1 MTEKLD
7 QPPDTLNEISREL
20 EQLRARIRRHDYLYY
35 VLDQPEITDAEYDQL
50 YKRLEELEQ
59 LHPELVTSDSPTQR
73 VGGTPSPEF
82 GELPHSIP
90 MLSISNVFSEAE
102 LIDFDQRT
110 RKAIGISG
118 QLGYV
123 VEPKLD
129 GVAIELIYQ
138 HGALISAATRGDGFV
153 GEDVTAN
160 VRTIRSIPLR
170 LVGEGASISLVEAR
184 GEIFMERS
192 HFDELNEERDELG
205 LPAFANPRNAAA
217 GSLRQL
223 DPKVTASR
231 RLRFLAHS
239 MGRIESSLPETHWE
253 LLKHLSAMG
262 LPVNLRHAKR
272 CEGVSEALKDYHQLE
287 SVRPHLPYEID
298 GAVVKVDSLD
308 YQHQL
313 GFKTRSPRWAVAF
326 KFQPI
331 QALTRITRIDV
342 GVGRTGSLT
351 PVAVMEPVQV
361 GGVTVS
367 RATLHNQDE
376 IDRKDIREGDTV
388 LIQRAG
394 DVIPEVVRVL
404 PEFRL
409 PENRPY
415 RIPDTCPV
423 CHSKAVRL
431 EGQAVKRCL
440 NVSCPARL
448 KETIKH
454 FASRNAMDIEGLGD
468 KLVDELVTRGLVKT
482 PSDLYFLKMEDLV
495 ALPRMGEK
503 SASKL
508 VAAIE
513 RSKTVPAERFLY
525 ALGIPLVGEFM
536 ARTLLEN
543 LKSIQGVM
551 NSDAQTVQQLYGVGP
566 EVANSLETF
575 FSEPHNRGTI
585 KKLLEVGVAPVKD
598 AFEAPPSELPLAN
611 KTFVFTGALSI
622 PRSEAKDLVERAG
635 GKVAGTVSKRTDYVV
650 VGEDPG
656 SKRDRAV
663 ELGVKVISEKELLK
677 LVMSENID

>member
-110 RKAIGISG
+110 RKAIGIRG

>member
-1 MTEKLD
+1 MESL
-7 QPPDTLNEISREL
+7 ERVSREL
-20 EQLRARIRRHDYLYY
+20 EDLRAQIRRHDYLYY
-35 VLDQPEITDAEYDQL
+35 VLDQPEITDSEYDQL
-50 YKRLEELEQ
+50 YRRLEELERRY
-59 LHPELVTSDSPTQR
+59 PELITPDSPTQR
-73 VGGTPSPEF
+73 VGGEPLPQF
-82 GELPHSIP
+82 GELPHAIP
-90 MLSISNVFSEAE
+90 MLSISNVFSQEE
-102 LIDFDQRT
+102 LIDFDQRS
-110 RKAIGISG
+110 RKTLGITG
-118 QLGYV
+118 ELWYV

-138 HGALISAATRGDGFV
+138 RGSLTSAATRGDGFV

-160 VRTIRSIPLR
+160 VRTIKSIPLR
-170 LVGEGASISLVEAR
+170 LVGEGAVISLVEVR

-192 HFDELNEERDELG
+192 HFDALNQERDELG

-239 MGRIESSLPETHWE
+239 MGRIESSLPESHWD
-253 LLKHLSAMG
+253 LLKFLSAMG

-272 CEGVSEALKDYHQLE
+272 CHGVAEVLAHYRQLE
-287 SVRPHLPYEID
+287 TVRPHLPYEID
-298 GAVVKVDSLD
+298 GAVVKVDSLN
-308 YQHQL
+308 YQQQL
-313 GFKTRSPRWAVAF
+313 GFKTRSPRWAVAY

-331 QALTRITRIDV
+331 QAVTRITRIDI

-404 PEFRL
+404 PEFRS
-409 PENRPY
+409 PESKPY

-423 CHSKAVRL
+423 CHSRAVRL

-468 KLVDELVTRGLVKT
+468 RLVDELVTRGLVKS
-482 PSDLYFLKMEDLV
+482 PADLYALKKDDLLT
-495 ALPRMGEK
+495 LPRMGEK

-508 VAAIE
+508 IAAIE
-513 RSKTVPAERFLY
+513 RSKAVPTERFLY
-525 ALGIPLVGEFM
+525 ALGIPLVGEFV
-536 ARTLLEN
+536 ARTLVEN
-543 LKSIQGVM
+543 LHSIQGVM
-551 NSDAQTVQQLYGVGP
+551 NADAHSVQQIHGIGP

-575 FSEPHNRGTI
+575 FSEPHNRRMI
-585 KKLLEVGVAPVKD
+585 EKLLEAGVAPVKT
-598 AFEAPPSELPLAN
+598 PPSAASTSDLPLAN
-611 KTFVFTGALSI
+611 KTFVFTGALSM
-622 PRSEAKDLVERAG
+622 PRSEAKELVERAG
-635 GKVAGTVSKRTDYVV
+635 GKVVGTVSKRTDYVV

-656 SKRDRAV
+656 SKRDRAM
-663 ELGVKVISEKELLK
+663 ELGVNIISEDEFLK
-677 LVMSENID
+677 LIHIGEI

>member
-73 VGGTPSPEF
+73 VGGSPSPEF

-110 RKAIGISG
+110 RKAIGIRG

>member
-1 MTEKLD
+1 MAEKQD
-7 QPPDTLNEISREL
+7 PSQTNLNEISKEL
-20 EQLRARIRRHDYLYY
+20 EHLRNQIRRHDYLYY
-35 VLDQPEITDAEYDQL
+35 VLDKPEISDAEYDQL
-50 YKRLEELEQ
+50 YKRLEELER
-59 LHPELVTSDSPTQR
+59 LHPELITSDSPTQR
-73 VGGTPSPEF
+73 VGGAPLPEF
-82 GELPHSIP
+82 GELAHAIP
-90 MLSISNVFSEAE
+90 MLSISNVFSDAE
-102 LIDFDQRT
+102 MIDFDQRT
-110 RKAIGISG
+110 RKTLGINS
-118 QLGYV
+118 QLVYV

-129 GVAIELIYQ
+129 GVAIEISY
-138 HGALISAATRGDGFV
+138 HYGALISAATRGDGFV

-160 VRTIRSIPLR
+160 VRTIKSIPLR
-170 LVGEGASISLVEAR
+170 LVGEGTSIPLMEVR
-184 GEIFMERS
+184 GEIFMDRAD
-192 HFDELNEERDELG
+192 FDALNQERDELG

-231 RLRFLAHS
+231 PLRFLAHS
-239 MGRIESSLPETHWE
+239 MGRIETSIPESHWE
-253 LLKHLSAMG
+253 LLRYLSSMG

-272 CEGVSEALKDYHQLE
+272 CEGVSEVLRHYRELE
-287 SVRPHLPYEID
+287 SVRAHLPYEID

-308 YQHQL
+308 YQQQL

-331 QALTRITRIDV
+331 QAVTRIKRIEI
-342 GVGRTGSLT
+342 GVGRTGTLT

-367 RATLHNQDE
+367 RASLHNQDE

-409 PENRPY
+409 PDSRPY

-423 CHSKAVRL
+423 CHSKTVRI

-468 KLVDELVTRGLVKT
+468 KLVDELVTRTLVRS
-482 PSDLYFLKMEDLV
+482 PADLYSLKTADLA
-495 ALPRMGEK
+495 ALPRMGQK

-525 ALGIPLVGEFM
+525 ALGIPLVGEFV
-536 ARTLLEN
+536 ARTLIEN
-543 LKSIQGVM
+543 LKSIDRI
-551 NSDAQTVQQLYGVGP
+551 SDVDARTLQQIHGIGP
-566 EVANSLETF
+566 EVANSVEKF
-575 FSEPHNRGTI
+575 FSEPHNRRI
-585 KKLLEVGVAPVKD
+585 IEELLKAGVAPVT
-598 AFEAPPSELPLAN
+598 ATFATPYSELPLEN

-622 PRSEAKDLVERAG
+622 PRGEAKRLVEEAG
-635 GKVAGTVSKRTDYVV
+635 GKVVSTVSKRTDYVV
-650 VGEDPG
+650 VGQEPG
-656 SKRDRAV
+656 SKRDRAM
-663 ELGVKVISEKELLK
+663 ELGVKIISEEEFFK
-677 LVMSENID
+677 LIRRPDAD